1 MTGQQQSL
9 LVVDDAEANRD
20 VLSRR
25 LAARGYSV
33 RQAAG
38 GDEALALAA
47 AHRFDLV
54 LLDIEMPG
62 ISGLDVLTRLRES
75 RSQVELP
82 VIMVTARTEGATIV
96 EAFRLGANDY
106 VTKPVDFPVAL
117 ARIRTHLAHKL
128 AVEALRESEERYAV
142 AAEGARDGLWDWKLS
157 TNVVHW
163 SPRWKAMLGFD
174 EAELGSNPDEWL
186 SRIHDGDQFGVKAR
200 LAAHLARGGGS
211 HFESEHRLR
220 HRNGTY
226 RWVLCR
232 AAAVRNEA
240 GDATRLAGSFTDVTE
255 AKVSDLLTGLP
266 NRHLFIDLLDRAVKR
281 AHRRPSY
288 RFALLVLGLDRF
300 TAVNDTLGP
309 VTADRLLGGVARRLQ
324 PLLRPTDAVLSDAPA
339 LTLARLGGGEFHVL
353 VDDITDDADAIRV
366 ADRLRSAFATPFHVD
381 GHDVCTTASA
391 GIALSTAQY
400 ERSADV
406 LRDAAI
412 ALHRA
417 RTDGG
422 GGCQVFG
429 PGMRDEALASLL
441 SMP

>member
-1 MTGQQQSL
+1 MTEQQPSL
-9 LVVDDAEANRD
+9 LLVDDAEANRD

-25 LAARGYSV
+25 LAARGYAV
-33 RQAAG
+33 TPAAG
-38 GDEALALAA
+38 GDEALDLAGRQ
-47 AHRFDLV
+47 RFDLV

-62 ISGLDVLTRLRES
+62 MSGLEVLARLRES

-128 AVEALRESEERYAV
+128 AVETLRESEERYAV
-142 AAEGARDGLWDWKLS
+142 AVAGARDGLWDWKLS

-163 SPRWKAMLGFD
+163 SPRWKAMLGYG
-174 EAELGSNPDEWL
+174 ESELGTNPDEWL
-186 SRIHDGDQFGVKAR
+186 SRIHDDDLFGVKAR
-200 LAAHLARGGGS
+200 LAAHLGKGGGS

-266 NRHLFIDLLDRAVKR
+266 NRHLFIDLLDRAIKR

-309 VTADRLLGGVARRLQ
+309 VTADRLLAGVARRLQ
-324 PLLRPTDAVLSDAPA
+324 PLLRPTDAVVNDDPT

-353 VDDITDDADAIRV
+353 VDDISDDADALRV
-366 ADRLRSAFATPFHVD
+366 ADRLRSAFEDPFHVD
-381 GHDVCTTASA
+381 GHDVFTTASV
-391 GIALSTAQY
+391 GIAVSTAQY

-417 RTDGG
+417 RTGG
-422 GGCQVFG
+422 ATGCELFN
-429 PGMRDEALASLL
+429 PGMREEALKALL